1 MYAHTI
7 ATLRLRIT
15 IDDSRVLR
23 KTANQGGKQRY
34 FARPPESFGEH
45 SSTVGTD
52 VFRDRAFASL
62 RLFQVSEIEL
72 NWHRLALLNSRIGTL
87 QARNLPLRAAIIIL
101 LA

>member
-1 MYAHTI
+1 M
-7 ATLRLRIT
+7 RIT

-34 FARPPESFGEH
+34 FAGLPVSFGEH
-45 SSTVGTD
+45 PSTVGTD
-52 VFRDRAFASL
+52 IFRDRAFASP
-62 RLFQVSEIEL
+62 RLFQVGEVEL
-72 NWHRLALLNSRIGTL
+72 NWQRLALLNSRIGTL